1 MENKKEQSVNIQL
14 PKSNTDDTV
23 DNIFR
28 IHLNEEVVEL
38 SNEFCKYYY
47 ATDDSE
53 QDEFFAIVFENNF
66 IPRINVLEFLSKTP
80 IAGLNNVLA
89 YSIVRLSTT
98 KEEHLVAIVN
108 SYDTN
113 STLASQLQHG
123 QTIKLQEIEK
133 IVESINNILINLKDE
148 KIFCCNIS
156 PSNIL
161 MKDGKFYGL
170 REFIDTYP
178 NFHQEE
184 QYLAPEL
191 IECHRAARYVKNPL
205 SDIYALGI
213 SMFEAYTNKPHWND
227 HPTMQDYNHA
237 RFENSTNKYL
247 LGRVK
252 VPERL
257 RTFLKWTMHDDA
269 SVRWK
274 TSKIKE
280 WIEGKNSNSTHESLA
295 DTKNI
300 IGFKENNYSTLKSL
314 AYALYN
320 SWTDG
325 MKFIKDTKLFKWAS
339 REQLSSDSLEA
350 IQAIV
355 DKKSESPFVVTNTL
369 GLHIKLSKL
378 LSLIDYNG
386 SIRQEGLAL
395 SASSIPFFIHNLVM
409 DNNKDVIEKVIKIM
423 KDEDWKLYSSRLS
436 ASGHLNRSD
445 SDNFVGKA
453 NNVQSGSIA
462 RGIERLSYSL
472 NPTLVCQSKLLKGK
486 YVTNIQELLIGLDS
500 YAEKHPKNFTIDRHI
515 IAFIAAKLDLKED
528 VKAAILPNFPKFSE
542 HPVIR
547 GLSIL
552 NLLQQHEPSIEIPN
566 ICKAISSDLKKM
578 FEEHLHNVEFKKQ
591 TISKI
596 DEISKEGSLEQIIQM
611 LSDQQQFINDYN
623 GYYEACRQA
632 KIIEQKIKALNNQ
645 DSIFNGALLLGQ
657 KTTVLLSYVL
667 CFIVTVTVII

>member
-1 MENKKEQSVNIQL
+1 MENNKEQDTNIQL

-23 DNIFR
+23 DRVFR
-28 IHLNEEVVEL
+28 IHLNEEVIEL

-47 ATDDSE
+47 TTDDSE
-53 QDEFFAIVFENNF
+53 QDEFFAVVFENSF
-66 IPRINVLEFLSKTP
+66 IPRINVLDFLSKTP
-80 IAGLNNVLA
+80 IAGLNNILA

-98 KEEHLVAIVN
+98 KEEHLVAIVDA
-108 SYDTN
+108 YDTS
-113 STLASQLQHG
+113 STLENQLQHG
-123 QTIKLQEIEK
+123 TTLKLQELESI
-133 IVESINNILINLKDE
+133 INSINNILINLKDE
-148 KIFCCNIS
+148 KIFCCNIN

-161 MKDGKFYGL
+161 MKDGKFHAL

-191 IECHRAARYVKNPL
+191 IECHKAARYIKNPT
-205 SDIYALGI
+205 SDIYALGV

-227 HPTMQDYNHA
+227 HPTMHDYNHA

-257 RTFLKWTMHDDA
+257 RTFLKWTMHDDS

-280 WIEGKNSNSTHESLA
+280 WVEGKNSKSTHESLT

-300 IGFKENNYSTLKSL
+300 IGFKDNNYSTLKSL
-314 AYALYN
+314 AYALFN
-320 SWTDG
+320 SWNDG

-339 REQLSSDSLEA
+339 REKLSTDSLEA

-355 DKKSESPFVVTNTL
+355 DKKSESSFVVTNTL
-369 GLHIKLSKL
+369 GSHIKLSKL

-395 SASSIPFFIHNLVM
+395 SASSIPYLVHNLVI
-409 DNNKDVIEKVIKIM
+409 DNNKDIIEKVVKTM
-423 KDEDWKLYSSRLS
+423 KNEDWGLYSNKVN
-436 ASGHLNRSD
+436 ASGHLSRAE
-445 SDNFVGKA
+445 SDNFINLA
-453 NNVQSGSIA
+453 NSVQFGSVV
-462 RGIERLSYSL
+462 RGVERLAYSL

-486 YVTNIQELLIGLDS
+486 YVTSIQELLVGLDD
-500 YAEKHPKNFTIDRHI
+500 YAAKHPQNFTIDRHI

-528 VKAAILPNFPKFSE
+528 IKAAILPNFPKFSE

-552 NLLQQHEPSIEIPN
+552 NLLQQHETSIEIPN
-566 ICKAISSDLKKM
+566 VCKAITLDLITM
-578 FEEHLHNVEFKKQ
+578 FEEHLHNVEFKKR

-596 DEISKEGSLEQIIQM
+596 EEISKEGSLDQIIHM

-632 KIIEQKIKALNNQ
+632 KIIEQQIKSLNNQ
-645 DSIFNGALLLGQ
+645 DRIFNGALLLGQ

-667 CFIVTVTVII
+667 CFIVTVTVIM